1 MSQIYFSV
9 LSKYAFKM
17 FTESHYSQ
25 TKDDIQEYV
34 EEFETFTES
43 HYSQTASLKV
53 RWIIRFETFT
63 ESHYS
68 QTPNTSLGFQSL
80 SSHHQV

>member
-1 MSQIYFSV
+1 
-9 LSKYAFKM
+9 M
-17 FTESHYSQ
+17 FETFAESHYSQ
-25 TKDDIQEYV
+25 TICCLLNAKYK
-34 EEFETFTES
+34 FETFAES
-43 HYSQTASLKV
+43 HYSQTSILATALGSE
-53 RWIIRFETFT
+53 FETFA

>member
-1 MSQIYFSV
+1 MPKFETF
-9 LSKYAFKM
+9 A
-17 FTESHYSQ
+17 ESHYSQ
-25 TKDDIQEYV
+25 TTALYFQDIKR
-34 EEFETFTES
+34 FETFAES
-43 HYSQTASLKV
+43 HYSQTYHFLGVFATQ
-53 RWIIRFETFT
+53 FETFA

>member
-25 TKDDIQEYV
+25 TMFRVPNPEP
-34 EEFETFTES
+34 EFETFTES
-43 HYSQTASLKV
+43 HYSQTHRFVVLFTNE
-53 RWIIRFETFT
+53 FETFT

-68 QTPNTSLGFQSL
+68 QTILL
-80 SSHHQV
+80 H

>member
-25 TKDDIQEYV
+25 TMFRVPNPEP
-34 EEFETFTES
+34 EFETFTES
-43 HYSQTASLKV
+43 HYSQTGALVRLYSL
-53 RWIIRFETFT
+53 
-63 ESHYS
+63 
-68 QTPNTSLGFQSL
+68 
-80 SSHHQV
+80 

>member
-1 MSQIYFSV
+1 MFES
-9 LSKYAFKM
+9 

-25 TKDDIQEYV
+25 TSRLERV
-34 EEFETFTES
+34 GLNAFESFTES
-43 HYSQTASLKV
+43 HYSQTYSYLK
-53 RWIIRFETFT
+53 RDRRQFESFT